1 MTLRDEVRTGNSA
14 TRKNRDEYLAWQ
26 GAFGG
31 YDCAKVVELVS
42 VNQDLCEFIKN
53 SSEETLQQYESL
65 LPDLEGG
72 YKYSV
77 ARLKRDSEKL
87 VRCATG
93 FSRGKPTYVCRLPHL
108 CAFCSYSRANGFYS
122 AYVRAAHAKMSHT
135 DRLRVGNGVIAPYR
149 GCAFDEI
156 SEVVSRINQ
165 LVSVLR
171 SRWFRTLRHWQAIL
185 SKRDAILRAVPQ
197 FDVFHH
203 VSSADPDRATE
214 DRMFYPHVHVIFQK
228 SVYWAPLIDVTDK
241 LEELCHEYDLIYK
254 PREALRVSRQPVD
267 NFVHSA
273 VDYGRLASYASVMF
287 KTKMPAQHKFLALLS
302 IKNSFRQVTRSREV
316 AEIPQQFANVYAG
329 DPVVTLR
336 KTGDGFRFQLR
347 R

>member
-1 MTLRDEVRTGNSA
+1 MTLRDEVRTGNST

-42 VNQDLCEFIKN
+42 CNQNLCEFIKN

-87 VRCATG
+87 VHCATG

-135 DRLRVGNGVIAPYR
+135 ERLRIGNGVIAPYR

-156 SEVVSRINQ
+156 PGVVDRINQ
-165 LVSVLR
+165 FASVLR
-171 SRWFRTLRHWQAIL
+171 KRWFRGLSHWQGIL
-185 SKRDAILRAVPQ
+185 SKRDALLRAVQQ

-203 VSSADPDRATE
+203 ISSADPDRVTE
-214 DRMFYPHVHVIFQK
+214 DRMFYPHAHAVFQK
-228 SVYWAPLIDVTDK
+228 SVFWAPLSDVTEK

-254 PREALRVSRQPVD
+254 PRESLRVAHRPVD
-267 NFVHSA
+267 NFVHTA
-273 VDYGRLASYASVMF
+273 VDYGRLASYGSVMF
-287 KTKMPAQHKFLALLS
+287 KTSIPAQHKFLALLGLR
-302 IKNSFRQVTRSREV
+302 NSFRQVTRCNSG
-316 AEIPQQFANVYAG
+316 AAIPQQFSNTYAG
-329 DPVVTLR
+329 DSVVVLCR
-336 KTGDGFRFQLR
+336 TGSGYQFQLR